1 MNTKARLKMVFFA
14 MFVAVA
20 APVGLASITLL
31 TSFIASFQ
39 QGADPASIFHSHSLA
54 IPTAYEAQWL
64 SLPQHIDMQPS
75 QAEQEAIISAYWLA
89 WEAIEQA
96 YATRDTSDLKT
107 YWAGSAYQSIL
118 TNMDSDERLSLGQ
131 THHQLHLRF
140 FSADGTVAAFQDEG
154 FKILQTVSS
163 LSFKLE
169 ASASVV
175 MTLDQGFWRVRY
187 ITLQYK

>member
-1 MNTKARLKMVFFA
+1 MNTKARLKLVFFA
-14 MFVAVA
+14 FFMAVA
-20 APVGLASITLL
+20 APIGLASIMLL

-39 QGADPASIFHSHSLA
+39 QGADPASIFHGHSLT
-54 IPTAYEAQWL
+54 IPAAYEAQWL
-64 SLPQHIDMQPS
+64 SLPQDIDIRPS
-75 QAEQEAIISAYWLA
+75 QAEQEEIISAYWLA

-131 THHQLHLRF
+131 SRHRLHLRF
-140 FSADGTVAAFQDEG
+140 FSADGTVVAFQDEG
-154 FKILQTVSS
+154 FKILQTVGS
-163 LSFKLE
+163 LTFDLD